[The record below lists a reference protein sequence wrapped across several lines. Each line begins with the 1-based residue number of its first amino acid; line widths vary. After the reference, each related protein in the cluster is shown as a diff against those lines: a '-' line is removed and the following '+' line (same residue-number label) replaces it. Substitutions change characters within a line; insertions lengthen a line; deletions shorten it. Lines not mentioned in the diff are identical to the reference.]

1 MNKHPLPRLL
11 AIGPLPP
18 PIAGTSVSFQV
29 FCNLVNHHPNRLKLD
44 IINSAP
50 KHLGQYPL
58 FTRSHFETAQ
68 RIIRQLIEKVRQIDQ
83 VLIFGQDQ
91 FFLSMAAVC
100 LRIAKAAGKP
110 CYLRSIGGSLD
121 NYYMGL
127 RPLLRHF
134 FRSTLNQV
142 DGLIIETQL
151 NHQYFTQMLGEKVH
165 YVPAYRPLTE
175 QEQVE
180 PAPLRQRSGP
190 LRTAFVGH
198 IREEKGV
205 FVLLESLRSLAGG
218 ATPVTCDLFG
228 PIYAAAS
235 HRFQQ
240 ELAQT
245 PNAVYRGV
253 LNPEQVVPTLRQYD
267 VMVFPT
273 HYPGEGHPGVVVEA
287 MIAGIPVITTRFRS
301 IPELIKDKVNGLLIT
316 PRNGQQVS
324 QAMQTLQDDRALLTT
339 LGQNNWAARTQFSA
353 TAQVPRI
360 LQPLGI
366 QLS

>member
-1 MNKHPLPRLL
+1 MNGQLLPRLL

-29 FCNLVNHHPNRLKLD
+29 FCNLVNNHPERLKLD

-68 RIIRQLIEKVRQIDQ
+68 RIVRQMIEKVRQIDQ

-91 FFLSMAAVC
+91 FFLSMASIC
-100 LRIAKAAGKP
+100 LRVAKTAGKP

-127 RPLLRHF
+127 RPLLRRI
-134 FRSTLNQV
+134 FRTTLNQV
-142 DGLIIETQL
+142 DGLIIETEL
-151 NHQYFTQMLGEKVH
+151 NHQYFTQMLGNKVH
-165 YVPAYRPLTE
+165 YVPAYRPVSDSE
-175 QEQVE
+175 A
-180 PAPLRQRSGP
+180 APTTMPPTGGP
-190 LRTAFVGH
+190 LRAAYVGH

-205 FVLLESLRSLAGG
+205 FLLLESLRALAAGG
-218 ATPVTCDLFG
+218 ATPVSCDFFG
-228 PIYAAAS
+228 PIYTSAAQ
-235 HRFQQ
+235 RFPQ

-253 LNPEQVVPTLRQYD
+253 LNPDQVVPTLRQYD

-273 HYPGEGHPGVVVEA
+273 HYAGEGHPGVVVEA

-301 IPELIKDKVNGLLIT
+301 IPELIKHEVNGLLIA
-316 PRNGQQVS
+316 PRNGQQLS
-324 QAMQTLQDDRALLTT
+324 QAIQTLHQDRALRTT

-366 QLS
+366 QLF

>member
-1 MNKHPLPRLL
+1 MNRQPVPRLL

-29 FCNLVNHHPNRLKLD
+29 FCNLVNNHPDRLKLD

-58 FTRSHFETAQ
+58 FTRSHFETAH
-68 RIIRQLIEKVRQIDQ
+68 RIVRQFIEKVRQIDQ

-91 FFLSMAAVC
+91 FFLSMASVC

-127 RPLLRHF
+127 RPLFRRL

-142 DGLIIETQL
+142 DGLIIETEL
-151 NHQYFTQMLGEKVH
+151 NHQYFAQMLGDKVY
-165 YVPAYRPLTE
+165 YVPAYRPLSENE
-175 QEQVE
+175 QAA
-180 PAPLRQRSGP
+180 PAPVDQRSGP
-190 LRTAFVGH
+190 LRAAYVGH
-198 IREEKGV
+198 IREEKGI
-205 FVLLESLRSLAGG
+205 FVLLESLRTLNGTS
-218 ATPVTCDLFG
+218 VTCDFYG
-228 PIYAAAS
+228 PIYGAAS
-235 HRFQQ
+235 QRFQQ

-245 PNAVYRGV
+245 PNAAYRGV
-253 LNPEQVVPTLRQYD
+253 LNPDQVVSTLRQYD

-301 IPELIKDKVNGLLIT
+301 IPELIKHEVNGLLIE
-316 PRNGQQVS
+316 PRNGQQLR
-324 QAMQTLQDDRALLTT
+324 QAIQTLQQNRPLLAS
-339 LGQNNWAARTQFSA
+339 LGQKNWAARTQFSA